1 MPEECRLE
9 VLRFLGLLPLIRM
22 NFRLDLDKMVTC
34 SDASTTGGCVCC
46 SQGLT
51 AVGRLAAKGEL
62 RGRLPCPCSEH
73 AVLLV
78 GLFDG
83 IGALRVA
90 MDLQDTAVL
99 GYVSVESVEC
109 NPAAR
114 RVVESHY
121 PGVEHV
127 DDVTMVTPE
136 LVRSWSLRYSQ
147 AAVVILHAGPPCQ
160 GVSGLNADRRG
171 ALNDERSC
179 LFVHVARIRD
189 ELRRHLVWAPV
200 RVLMENVSSMDAQDR
215 DVMSASFGGDPVVID
230 AGSMTWCHRPRLY
243 WTT

>member
-1 MPEECRLE
+1 
-9 VLRFLGLLPLIRM
+9 M

-34 SDASTTGGCVCC
+34 SDASTTGGGVCC

-83 IGALRVA
+83 VGALRVA

-127 DDVTMVTPE
+127 DDVTMVTPGASTV
-136 LVRSWSLRYSQ
+136 LVFAL
-147 AAVVILHAGPPCQ
+147 LAG
-160 GVSGLNADRRG
+160 GGSHSSRRPTLPRCLG
-171 ALNDERSC
+171 AQR
-179 LFVHVARIRD
+179 
-189 ELRRHLVWAPV
+189 
-200 RVLMENVSSMDAQDR
+200 
-215 DVMSASFGGDPVVID
+215 
-230 AGSMTWCHRPRLY
+230 
-243 WTT
+243 